1 MGRKDKKTRLKFI
14 MIGLQFRNTSTDT
27 KMRLN
32 FITITFRRSAT
43 KTRFKIIAV
52 TFRSTLRY

>member
-14 MIGLQFRNTSTDT
+14 MIDLQFRNTSIDT

-43 KTRFKIIAV
+43 RQDSK
-52 TFRSTLRY
+52 LLQ